1 MGGHLSPDKDVA
13 QGWPWHNVG
22 IDQARLA
29 YNEQRSRSIVAEI
42 FLSHSHLDKEFAT
55 ALTSGLQGHGFEV
68 WIDRQDLQ
76 AGDAWRAAI
85 SHAISECAAFLVI
98 LSPNC
103 VASNNV
109 VKELSIAESKNR
121 HIVPI
126 MYQTCEIPDAMEYQ
140 LAGLQWIDFSE
151 MGFENALERLV
162 AVLAKGKQ
170 AQPEQ
175 PGRGQTTA
183 PIPVGP
189 FPPSPAPQPVS
200 QPQDL
205 ARILCGRWNVQIGSV
220 YVGPIGQL
228 VIDLYPNGAFNGQL
242 MTPAGTSA
250 VTGQWMVTPVGQLML
265 QGQQTM
271 GWVSGPYAALV
282 QFTQVTPSFLTGTSA
297 AGEQLTGTR
306 IA

>member
-1 MGGHLSPDKDVA
+1 VA
-13 QGWPWHNVG
+13 Q
-22 IDQARLA
+22 
-29 YNEQRSRSIVAEI
+29 I
-42 FLSHSHLDKEFAT
+42 FLSHSHLDQDFAIT
-55 ALTSGLQGHGFEV
+55 LTNGLQGHGLEV

-85 SHAISECAAFLVI
+85 SHAISECSAFLVV

-140 LAGLQWIDFSE
+140 LAGLQWINFSE
-151 MGFENALERLV
+151 MGFDNALERLV
-162 AVLAKGKQ
+162 TVLAKGKP
-170 AQPEQ
+170 AQPGK
-175 PGRGQTTA
+175 PGFAQTA
-183 PIPVGP
+183 PRTPSIP
-189 FPPSPAPQPVS
+189 FPSPPVPQPVS

-205 ARILCGRWNVQIGSV
+205 ARILCGRWNVQIGSA
-220 YVGPIGQL
+220 YVGAVGQL

-242 MTPAGTSA
+242 MTPAGPSA
-250 VTGQWMVTPVGQLML
+250 VAGQWMVTPVGQLML

-271 GWVSGPYAALV
+271 GWAVGPYAALV
-282 QFTQVTPSFLTGTSA
+282 QFSQVTPALLTGTSA
-297 AGEQLTGTR
+297 AGEQLTCTR